1 MGRIRCPEKA
11 DKTGTRWYSG
21 FDVKSP
27 SYPPFR
33 NLFLQVTKPSE
44 GHSTMKIN
52 SSRLIAGL
60 TLSVLCFVGSQ
71 NADAQLIRAKLD
83 SGFARTSSIAMSV
96 DEMFGYQ
103 KLRGADE
110 DIVGPGYPALWIAE
124 VQFKPVRFI
133 RMEVTDP
140 TTGVTKKELVWYMI
154 YRSIPRDYT
163 ELAGD
168 SRADLVTK
176 LTNPNLQ
183 PQNDID
189 EAASYPLQI
198 PRFLLRTDDEGQN
211 EIYQDEVNVQIQKT
225 IFEREFRERAA
236 SLKLRNSV
244 EGIVEITGQDSW
256 VSVNDVDP
264 LAQAVYGVA
273 VWRNVNQK
281 TDYFTIQMSGFSNA
295 YKITPEG
302 VVERKVIEQRFG
314 RPGDEFL
321 QDEMEFR
328 VLGNPTWKYAPSGAK
343 VSVPNY
349 DKVLRSAKAAE
360 AQ

>member
-1 MGRIRCPEKA
+1 
-11 DKTGTRWYSG
+11 
-21 FDVKSP
+21 
-27 SYPPFR
+27 
-33 NLFLQVTKPSE
+33 
-44 GHSTMKIN
+44 MKFN
-52 SSRLIAGL
+52 RSRLIAVL
-60 TLSVLCFVGSQ
+60 MLSFLCFASPEK
-71 NADAQLIRAKLD
+71 ADAQLIRAKLD

-103 KLRGADE
+103 KLRGPDE
-110 DIVGPGYPALWIAE
+110 PIVGPGYPALWIAE

-140 TTGVTKKELVWYMI
+140 VTGVSKKELVWYMI

-168 SRADLVTK
+168 SQADLVTK
-176 LTNPNLQ
+176 LTDPNLK
-183 PQNDID
+183 PNNDID

-211 EIYQDEVNVQIQKT
+211 ELYQDEVNVQIQKT

-236 SLKLRNSV
+236 SLKLRNSI
-244 EGIVEITGQDSW
+244 EGIVEITDPESW

-273 VWRNVNQK
+273 IWRNVNQK

-302 VVERKVIEQRFG
+302 TVERKVIEQRFG

-328 VLGNPTWKYAPSGAK
+328 VLGNPTWKYAASAAK
-343 VSVPNY
+343 VTVPNY
-349 DKVLRSAKAAE
+349 EKVLRDAKAADAE
-360 AQ
+360 